1 MKFFYL
7 KYITFWYI
15 LNSIMLIQS
24 IQIFILT
31 NTFYVKTML
40 VILIKLTFLIIK
52 TIKNPNNEEIIDWLD
67 IISEKDISQL
77 TFISLTDVKETDQI
91 YKCLTFPKVYNSLTY
106 ISLSFPALSDSLNI
120 LVKWTNW
127 KFLATISIRYNSSNE
142 KDEESMIKEIRK
154 KFKFVKKITFRKVQ
168 WQR

>member
-1 MKFFYL
+1 
-7 KYITFWYI
+7 
-15 LNSIMLIQS
+15 MLIQS

-52 TIKNPNNEEIIDWLD
+52 TIKNPNNEEIIDLLD

-91 YKCLTFPKVYNSLTY
+91 YKCLAFPKVYNNLTY
-106 ISLSFPALSDSLNI
+106 IFLSFPTLSDSLNI
-120 LVKWTNW
+120 LLMWTNW
-127 KFLATISIRYNSSNE
+127 KLLDTISIRYNSSNE
-142 KDEESMIKEIRK
+142 KDEEDMIKEIRK
-154 KFKFVKKITFRKVQ
+154 KFKFVKKVAFRKVQ